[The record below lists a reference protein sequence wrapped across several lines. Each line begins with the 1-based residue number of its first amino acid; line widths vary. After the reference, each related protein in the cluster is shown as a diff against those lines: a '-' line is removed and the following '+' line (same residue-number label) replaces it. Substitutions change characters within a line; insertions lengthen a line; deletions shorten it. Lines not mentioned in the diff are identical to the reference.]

1 MYYHLCFHISIEP
14 TTTEFSSVAPFIYL
28 YIEERLS
35 RNSSSAEIFKQS
47 KPDYETLKKMWLES
61 KTVIHA
67 TNFTAK

>member
-1 MYYHLCFHISIEP
+1 MCYHLCFHIYIEP
-14 TTTEFSSVAPFIYL
+14 TTTEFSSVALFIYL

-47 KPDYETLKKMWLES
+47 KPDYEALKKMWLES

-67 TNFTAK
+67 TNFTSK